1 MYMQSGVVVGVY
13 FVSKPKWTA
22 VITHSRMVCKSN
34 SPTIMI
40 VEASALYKTS
50 MVGQLVSWHY

>member
-40 VEASALYKTS
+40 VEASSLYKTS
-50 MVGQLVSWHY
+50 TVGQ